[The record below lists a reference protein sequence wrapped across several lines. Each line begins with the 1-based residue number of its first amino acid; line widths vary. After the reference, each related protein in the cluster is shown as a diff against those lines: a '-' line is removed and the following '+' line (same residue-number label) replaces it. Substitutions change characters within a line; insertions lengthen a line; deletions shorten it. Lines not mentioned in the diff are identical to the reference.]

1 VSSGVTT
8 PSVSSAGRR
17 VRESCALHNVQKTLS
32 AFPASISAPP
42 LPPFPPALMLQI
54 PLPPSLRWRAFAFS
68 KRSLFFFFFFLLL
81 LLLLPRALAPITM
94 IIMPL

>member
-1 VSSGVTT
+1 MPG
-8 PSVSSAGRR
+8 A
-17 VRESCALHNVQKTLS
+17 ESCALHNVQKTLS
-32 AFPASISAPP
+32 AFPASISTPP

-68 KRSLFFFFFFLLL
+68 KRSLFFFFFFFFFLLL

>member
-1 VSSGVTT
+1 MPG
-8 PSVSSAGRR
+8 A
-17 VRESCALHNVQKTLS
+17 ESCALHNVQKTLS

-68 KRSLFFFFFFLLL
+68 KRSLFFFFFFFFFFFLLL